1 MTIRFARPQTPI
13 SRKVNKMSLTR
24 REFLMRAGQTGGY
37 GAAFILMQSLGLLA
51 IPEAAGETGPL
62 HLVDGKGTR
71 VVILG
76 GGIAGL
82 VAAYELGKAGW
93 SCTILEARQRPGGRN
108 WSIRNGAEVDFTDG
122 TRQACTFEE
131 GQYFN
136 AGPARLP
143 STHHT
148 MLGYC
153 HELGVALEVEVN
165 SSRSALMQSDKLNG
179 GTAVTE
185 RRVVNDTRGHVSE
198 LLAKCIKRGA
208 LDQEVGP
215 GDRERM
221 IEFLRQYGDLNPDL
235 LFRGTDR
242 SGYKVPPGAT
252 QQMPVAN
259 PPLAM
264 HELLDA
270 DLWQGML
277 VEEVFEWQPT
287 MFQPIGGM
295 DRIPFAFASR
305 LESVIRYG
313 AVVSRIRQSDSGVT
327 VTYSD
332 GSGAAQTGEFHTIEA
347 DYCICAMPLTIART
361 LDADFSAP
369 VRDLL
374 DKVRYD
380 SAYKIAWEAPR
391 FWEKEANIFGGISY
405 LQQTVDLVWYPSA
418 RFFSEKGIVIGGYS
432 IEYGPAAGALPDLL
446 GKAGLDY
453 HESTIEGYAFGHL
466 PTMQAKLDASRR
478 SIELLHPG
486 HGKDLSKPVYV
497 SWGHIPH
504 NLGSWIGFEW
514 NDEATLKTLQTPDRR
529 VYFAGDHTS
538 HLVGWQEGA
547 ALSAYRVI
555 NQLGERIL
563 AAASLRP
570 PAASLG

>member
-1 MTIRFARPQTPI
+1 
-13 SRKVNKMSLTR
+13 MSLTR
-24 REFLMRAGQTGGY
+24 RDFLMRAGQTGGY
-37 GAAFILMQSLGLLA
+37 GAAFVLMQSLGLLPL
-51 IPEAAGETGPL
+51 PEAASSPL
-62 HLVDGKGTR
+62 HLVDGRGTR

-93 SCTILEARQRPGGRN
+93 SCTILEARHRPGGRN
-108 WSIRNGAEVDFTDG
+108 WSIRNGTEVEFTDG
-122 TRQACTFEE
+122 TRQTCAFEPDH
-131 GQYFN
+131 YFN

-179 GTAVTE
+179 GVAVPE
-185 RRVVNDTRGHVSE
+185 RRVVSDTRGHVSE
-198 LLAKCIKRGA
+198 LLAKCIRKGA
-208 LDQEVGP
+208 LDQEIGAD
-215 GDRERM
+215 DRERM

-242 SGYKVPPGAT
+242 SGYKVPPGAA
-252 QQMPVAN
+252 QQRPVIN
-259 PPLAM
+259 DPLAM

-277 VEEVFEWQPT
+277 VEDVIEWQPT
-287 MFQPIGGM
+287 MFQPVGGM
-295 DRIPFAFASR
+295 DRIPFAFAAR
-305 LESVIRYG
+305 LDSVIRYG
-313 AVVSRIRQSDSGVT
+313 AVVSRIRQSDSGVA

-332 GSGAAQTGEFHTIEA
+332 GSSADQTLNA

-369 VRDLL
+369 IRAIL
-374 DKVRYD
+374 DSVQYD

-418 RFFSEKGIVIGGYS
+418 RFFSPSGIVIGGYS
-432 IEYGPAAGALPDLL
+432 IEFGPSVGTLPNLMGKTDLSL
-446 GKAGLDY
+446 REA
-453 HESTIEGYAFGHL
+453 TVNGYAFGHL
-466 PTMQAKLDASRR
+466 PSMQAKLDASRR

-486 HGKDLSKPVYV
+486 HGKDLANSVYV

-504 NLGSWIGFEW
+504 NLGSWISLAW
-514 NDEATLKTLQTPDRR
+514 NDEKALATLQSPDRR

-538 HLVGWQEGA
+538 RLVGWQEGA

-555 NQLGERIL
+555 NQLGERM
-563 AAASLRP
+563 ATA
-570 PAASLG
+570 G

>member
-1 MTIRFARPQTPI
+1 
-13 SRKVNKMSLTR
+13 MSLTR
-24 REFLMRAGQTGGY
+24 REFLMRAGHVGGY
-37 GAAFILMQSLGLLA
+37 GAAFVLMQSLGLLA
-51 IPEAAGETGPL
+51 IPEAVGETGPL
-62 HLVDGKGTR
+62 RLVDGKGTR

-76 GGIAGL
+76 GGISGL

-108 WSIRNGAEVDFTDG
+108 WSIRNGTEVNFTDG
-122 TRQACTFEE
+122 ARQTCAFEE
-131 GQYFN
+131 GHYFN

-165 SSRSALMQSDKLNG
+165 SSRSALMQSDKLNAG
-179 GTAVTE
+179 VAVPE

-198 LLAKCIKRGA
+198 LLAKCVRKGA
-208 LDQEVGP
+208 LDAEFNAD
-215 GDRERM
+215 DRERM

-242 SGYKVPPGAT
+242 SGYRVPPGAS
-252 QQMPVAN
+252 QQKPVVN
-259 PPLAM
+259 DPLAM

-270 DLWQGML
+270 NLWQGML
-277 VEEVFEWQPT
+277 VEDVIEWQPT
-287 MFQPIGGM
+287 MFQPVGGM
-295 DRIPFAFASR
+295 DRIPFAFAAR
-305 LESVIRYG
+305 LDSVIRYG
-313 AVVSRIRQSDSGVT
+313 ATVSRIRQSDSGVT

-332 GSGAAQTGEFHTIEA
+332 GSGADQTLKA

-369 VRDLL
+369 IRALL
-374 DKVRYD
+374 DSVQYD

-418 RFFSEKGIVIGGYS
+418 RFFSPSGIVIGGYS
-432 IEYGPAAGALPDLL
+432 IEQPPGLGALPNLL
-446 GKAGLDY
+446 AKSELAYRTQLAN
-453 HESTIEGYAFGHL
+453 GYAFASL
-466 PTMQAKLDASRR
+466 PSMQAKLDASRR

-486 HGKDLSKPVYV
+486 HGKDLANPVYV

-504 NLGSWIGFEW
+504 NLGSWISLGW
-514 NDEATLKTLQTPDRR
+514 NDEKALATLQSPDRR

-538 HLVGWQEGA
+538 RLVGWQEGA

-555 NQLGERIL
+555 NQLGERM
-563 AAASLRP
+563 AAA
-570 PAASLG
+570 G

>member
-1 MTIRFARPQTPI
+1 
-13 SRKVNKMSLTR
+13 MSLTR
-24 REFLMRAGQTGGY
+24 REFLMRAGHVGGY

-51 IPEAAGETGPL
+51 IPEAATETGPL
-62 HLVDGKGTR
+62 RLVDGKGTR

-76 GGIAGL
+76 GGISGL

-108 WSIRNGAEVDFTDG
+108 WSIRNGTEVDFTDG
-122 TRQACTFEE
+122 TRQTCAFEE
-131 GQYFN
+131 GHYFN

-143 STHHT
+143 STHNT

-153 HELGVALEVEVN
+153 HELGVPLEVEVN

-179 GTAVTE
+179 GVAVPE

-198 LLAKCIKRGA
+198 LLAKCIRKGA
-208 LDQEVGP
+208 LDQEIDAD
-215 GDRERM
+215 DRDRM

-252 QQMPVAN
+252 QQKPVIN
-259 PPLAM
+259 DPLAM

-277 VEEVFEWQPT
+277 VEDVIEWQPT
-287 MFQPIGGM
+287 MFQPVGGM
-295 DRIPFAFASR
+295 DRIPFAFAAR

-313 AVVSRIRQSDSGVT
+313 AAVSRIRQSDFGVT

-332 GSGAAQTGEFHTIEA
+332 GSGADQTASQTIEA
-347 DYCICAMPLTIART
+347 DYCICAIPLTIART

-369 VRDLL
+369 IRAIL
-374 DKVRYD
+374 DSVQYD

-405 LQQTVDLVWYPSA
+405 LQQDVDLVWYPSA

-432 IEYGPAAGALPDLL
+432 VELGPSFGPLPAVLAKSDRPFRSMVV
-446 GKAGLDY
+446 D
-453 HESTIEGYAFGHL
+453 GYAFGHL
-466 PTMQAKLDASRR
+466 PSMQAKLDASRR

-486 HGKDLSKPVYV
+486 HGKDLANPVYV

-504 NLGSWIGFEW
+504 NLGSWISLEW
-514 NDEATLKTLQTPDRR
+514 NNEKALQTLQTPDRR

-538 HLVGWQEGA
+538 RLVGWQEGA

-555 NQLGERIL
+555 NQLGERIQT
-563 AAASLRP
+563 ATA
-570 PAASLG
+570 

>member
-1 MTIRFARPQTPI
+1 
-13 SRKVNKMSLTR
+13 MSITR
-24 REFLMRAGQTGGY
+24 REFLMRAGQAGGY
-37 GAAFILMQSLGLLA
+37 GAAFVLMQSLGLLA
-51 IPEAAGETGPL
+51 IPEAVGETGPL
-62 HLVDGKGTR
+62 RLVDGKGTR

-76 GGIAGL
+76 GGISGL
-82 VAAYELGKAGW
+82 VSAYELGKAGW

-108 WSIRNGAEVDFTDG
+108 WSIRNGTQVDFNDG
-122 TRQACTFEE
+122 TRQTCAFEE
-131 GQYFN
+131 GHYFN

-153 HELGVALEVEVN
+153 RELGVALEVEVN

-179 GTAVTE
+179 GVAVPE

-198 LLAKCIKRGA
+198 LLAKCIKKGA
-208 LDQEVGP
+208 LDQEIGVD
-215 GDRERM
+215 DRERM

-235 LFRGTDR
+235 LFRATDR

-252 QQMPVAN
+252 KQTPILN
-259 PPLAM
+259 EPLAM

-270 DLWQGML
+270 NLWTGML
-277 VEEVFEWQPT
+277 VEEVIEWQPT
-287 MFQPIGGM
+287 MFQPVGGM
-295 DRIPFAFASR
+295 DRIPYAFASR
-305 LESVIRYG
+305 LDSVIRYG
-313 AVVSRIRQSDSGVT
+313 AMVSRIRQSDSGVS

-332 GSGAAQTGEFHTIEA
+332 GSGADQTINA

-361 LDADFSAP
+361 LDADFGAP
-369 VRDLL
+369 IRAIL
-374 DKVRYD
+374 DKVQYD

-418 RFFSEKGIVIGGYS
+418 RFFSPSGIVIGGYS
-432 IEYGPAAGALPDLL
+432 VELGPAAGSLPALL
-446 GKAGLDY
+446 GKTELSYRTAR
-453 HESTIEGYAFGHL
+453 ENGYTFGHL
-466 PTMQAKLDASRR
+466 PSMQAKLDASRR

-486 HGKDLSKPVYV
+486 HGKELANPVYV

-504 NLGSWIGFEW
+504 NLGSWINMEW
-514 NDEATLKTLQTPDRR
+514 NDEKALATLQSPDRR

-538 HLVGWQEGA
+538 RLVGWQEGA

-555 NQLGERIL
+555 NQLGERIQS
-563 AAASLRP
+563 AS
-570 PAASLG
+570 

>member
-1 MTIRFARPQTPI
+1 
-13 SRKVNKMSLTR
+13 MSFTR

-37 GAAFILMQSLGLLA
+37 SAAFVLMQSLGLLA

-62 HLVDGKGTR
+62 RLVDGKGAR

-82 VAAYELGKAGW
+82 VSAYELGKAGW

-108 WSIRNGAEVDFTDG
+108 WSVRDGTKVDFTDG
-122 TRQACTFEE
+122 TRQTCTFEE
-131 GQYFN
+131 GNYMN

-153 HELGVALEVEVN
+153 RELGVALEVEVN

-179 GTAVTE
+179 GTAVPE

-198 LLAKCIKRGA
+198 LLAKCIKKGA
-208 LDQEVGP
+208 LDQEITA

-242 SGYKVPPGAT
+242 SGFKVPPGAT
-252 QQMPVAN
+252 RQVPVIN
-259 PPLAM
+259 DPLAM
-264 HELLDA
+264 DELLDA

-277 VEEVFEWQPT
+277 VEEVLEWQPT

-295 DRIPFAFASR
+295 DRIPYAFASR
-305 LESVIRYG
+305 LDSVIRYG
-313 AVVSRIRQSDSGVT
+313 AEVTRIRQSDSGVT

-332 GSGAAQTGEFHTIEA
+332 GSGARPDRRDSHDRGRLLHLR
-347 DYCICAMPLTIART
+347 MPLTIART

-369 VRDLL
+369 IRAIL
-374 DKVRYD
+374 DTVQYD

-405 LQQTVDLVWYPSA
+405 LQQPVDLVWYPSA
-418 RFFSEKGIVIGGYS
+418 RFFSERGVVIGGYS
-432 IEYGPAAGALPDLL
+432 IELGPAAGALPDLL

-453 HESTIEGYAFGHL
+453 RESTIEGFAFGHL
-466 PTMQAKLDASRR
+466 PSMQAKLDASRR

-486 HGKDLSKPVYV
+486 HGQDLAKPIYV
-497 SWGHIPH
+497 SWGKIPH
-504 NLGSWIGFEW
+504 NLGSWISLAW
-514 NDEATLKTLQTPDRR
+514 NDEKALATLQSPDRR

-538 HLVGWQEGA
+538 RLVGWQEGA

-555 NQLGERIL
+555 NQLGERIQ
-563 AAASLRP
+563 
-570 PAASLG
+570 

>member
-1 MTIRFARPQTPI
+1 
-13 SRKVNKMSLTR
+13 MSLTR
-24 REFLMRAGQTGGY
+24 REFLMRAGHVGGY
-37 GAAFILMQSLGLLA
+37 GAAFVLMQSLGLLA
-51 IPEAAGETGPL
+51 IPEAVGETGPL
-62 HLVDGKGTR
+62 RLVDGKGTR

-108 WSIRNGAEVDFTDG
+108 WSIRNGTEVDFTDG
-122 TRQACTFEE
+122 TRQTCAFEE
-131 GQYFN
+131 GHYFN

-165 SSRSALMQSDKLNG
+165 SSRSALMQSDKLNAG
-179 GTAVTE
+179 VPVPE

-198 LLAKCIKRGA
+198 LLAKCVRKGA
-208 LDQEVGP
+208 LDEEFNTD
-215 GDRERM
+215 DRERM

-242 SGYKVPPGAT
+242 SGYKVPPGAA
-252 QQMPVAN
+252 QQRPVIN
-259 PPLAM
+259 DPLAM

-277 VEEVFEWQPT
+277 VEDVIEWQPT
-287 MFQPIGGM
+287 MFQPVGGM
-295 DRIPFAFASR
+295 DRIPFAFAAR
-305 LESVIRYG
+305 LDSVIRYG
-313 AVVSRIRQSDSGVT
+313 AVVSRIRQSDSGVA

-332 GSGAAQTGEFHTIEA
+332 GSSADQTLNA

-369 VRDLL
+369 IRAIL
-374 DKVRYD
+374 DSVQYD

-418 RFFSEKGIVIGGYS
+418 RFFSPSGIVIGGYS
-432 IEYGPAAGALPDLL
+432 IEFGPSVGTLPNLMGKTDLSL
-446 GKAGLDY
+446 REA
-453 HESTIEGYAFGHL
+453 TVNGYAFGHL
-466 PTMQAKLDASRR
+466 PSMQAKLDASRR

-486 HGKDLSKPVYV
+486 HGKDLANSVYV

-504 NLGSWIGFEW
+504 NLGSWISLAW
-514 NDEATLKTLQTPDRR
+514 NDEKALATLQSPDRR

-538 HLVGWQEGA
+538 RLVGWQEGA

-555 NQLGERIL
+555 NQLGERM
-563 AAASLRP
+563 AAA
-570 PAASLG
+570 G

>member
-1 MTIRFARPQTPI
+1 
-13 SRKVNKMSLTR
+13 MSLTR
-24 REFLMRAGQTGGY
+24 REFLMRAGQAGGY
-37 GAAFILMQSLGLLA
+37 GAAFVLMQSLGLLA
-51 IPEAAGETGPL
+51 IPEAVGETGPL
-62 HLVDGKGTR
+62 RLVDGKGTR

-82 VAAYELGKAGW
+82 VSAYELGKAGW

-108 WSIRNGAEVDFTDG
+108 WSIRNGTQIDFIDG
-122 TRQACTFEE
+122 TRQTCVFEE
-131 GQYFN
+131 GHYFN

-165 SSRSALMQSDKLNG
+165 SSRSALMQSDKLNSG
-179 GTAVTE
+179 IAVPE

-198 LLAKCIKRGA
+198 LLAKCVKKGA
-208 LDQEVGP
+208 LDQEIGAD
-215 GDRERM
+215 DRERM

-235 LFRGTDR
+235 LFRGTNR
-242 SGYKVPPGAT
+242 SGYKVPPGASKQT
-252 QQMPVAN
+252 PVIN
-259 PPLAM
+259 DPLAM
-264 HELLDA
+264 QELLDA
-270 DLWQGML
+270 NLWTGML
-277 VEEVFEWQPT
+277 VEEVIEWQPT
-287 MFQPIGGM
+287 MFQPVGGM

-305 LESVIRYG
+305 LDSVIRYG
-313 AVVSRIRQSDSGVT
+313 AEVSRIRQSDSGVA
-327 VTYSD
+327 VTYRD
-332 GSGAAQTGEFHTIEA
+332 GSGPDQTLNA

-361 LDADFSAP
+361 LDADFGAP
-369 VRDLL
+369 IRAIL
-374 DKVRYD
+374 DKVQYD

-418 RFFSEKGIVIGGYS
+418 RFFSPSGIVIGGYS
-432 IEYGPAAGALPDLL
+432 IEQPAVLGALPDLL
-446 GKAGLDY
+446 SKTDLAERTQLAN
-453 HESTIEGYAFGHL
+453 GYAFAAL
-466 PTMQAKLDASRR
+466 PSMQAKLDASRR

-486 HGKDLSKPVYV
+486 HGKDLANPVYI

-504 NLGSWIGFEW
+504 NLGSWISLNW
-514 NDEATLKTLQTPDRR
+514 NDEKTLATLQSPDRR

-538 HLVGWQEGA
+538 RLVGWQEGA

-555 NQLGERIL
+555 NQLGERM
-563 AAASLRP
+563 
-570 PAASLG
+570 G

>member
-1 MTIRFARPQTPI
+1 
-13 SRKVNKMSLTR
+13 MSLTR
-24 REFLMRAGQTGGY
+24 REFLMRAGNMGGY
-37 GAAFILMQSLGLLA
+37 GAAFVLMQSLGLLA
-51 IPEAAGETGPL
+51 IPEAAGESAPL
-62 HLVDGKGTR
+62 RLVDGKGTR

-108 WSIRNGAEVDFTDG
+108 WSVRNGTNVDFIDG
-122 TRQACTFEE
+122 TRQTCAFEE
-131 GQYFN
+131 GHYFN

-179 GTAVTE
+179 GAAVPE

-198 LLAKCIKRGA
+198 LLAKCIKKGA
-208 LDQEVGP
+208 LDQEVDAN
-215 GDRERM
+215 DRERM

-242 SGYKVPPGAT
+242 SGYKVSPGAT
-252 QQMPVAN
+252 QQVPVVN
-259 PPLAM
+259 DPLAM

-270 DLWQGML
+270 DLWTGML

-287 MFQPIGGM
+287 MFQPVGGM

-305 LESVIRYG
+305 LDSVIRYG
-313 AVVSRIRQSDSGVT
+313 AVVSRIRQSDTGVT

-332 GSGAAQTGEFHTIEA
+332 GSGAAQTIEA
-347 DYCICAMPLTIART
+347 EYCICAMPLTIART

-369 VRDLL
+369 IRAIL
-374 DKVRYD
+374 DTVEYD

-405 LQQTVDLVWYPSA
+405 LQQNVDLVWYPSA
-418 RFFSEKGIVIGGYS
+418 RFFSPTGIVIGGYS
-432 IEYGPAAGALPDLL
+432 IELGPAAGSLPALLSKTDLAERRQL
-446 GKAGLDY
+446 AN
-453 HESTIEGYAFGHL
+453 GYAFGHL
-466 PTMQAKLDASRR
+466 PSMQAKLDASRR

-486 HGKDLSKPVYV
+486 HGKDLANPIYV

-504 NLGSWIGFEW
+504 NLGSWISLAWTNEKAL
-514 NDEATLKTLQTPDRR
+514 ATLQSPDRR

-538 HLVGWQEGA
+538 RLVGWQEGA

-555 NQLGERIL
+555 NQLGERM
-563 AAASLRP
+563 
-570 PAASLG
+570 G

>member
-1 MTIRFARPQTPI
+1 
-13 SRKVNKMSLTR
+13 MSLTR
-24 REFLMRAGQTGGY
+24 REFLMRAGQAGGY
-37 GAAFILMQSLGLLA
+37 GAAFVLMQSLGLLA

-62 HLVDGKGTR
+62 RLVDGKGAR

-108 WSIRNGAEVDFTDG
+108 WSIRNGTEVNFTDG
-122 TRQACTFEE
+122 TRQTCAFEE
-131 GQYFN
+131 GHYFN

-143 STHHT
+143 STHRT

-153 HELGVALEVEVN
+153 RELGVSLEVEVN

-179 GTAVTE
+179 GVAVPE

-198 LLAKCIKRGA
+198 LLAKCIKKGA
-208 LDQEVGP
+208 LDQEIGVD
-215 GDRERM
+215 DRERM

-235 LFRGTDR
+235 LFSGTDR

-252 QQMPVAN
+252 KQTPIFN
-259 PPLAM
+259 EPLAM
-264 HELLDA
+264 RELLDA
-270 DLWQGML
+270 NLWQGML
-277 VEEVFEWQPT
+277 VEEVIEWQPT
-287 MFQPIGGM
+287 MFQPVGGM
-295 DRIPFAFASR
+295 DRIPYAFASR
-305 LESVIRYG
+305 LDSVIRYG
-313 AVVSRIRQSDSGVT
+313 AVVSRIRQSDSGVA

-332 GSGAAQTGEFHTIEA
+332 SSGADQTVNA

-361 LDADFSAP
+361 LDADFGAP
-369 VRDLL
+369 IRAIL
-374 DKVRYD
+374 DTVQYD

-418 RFFSEKGIVIGGYS
+418 RFFSPSGIVIGGYS
-432 IEYGPAAGALPDLL
+432 IEQPPGLGALPDLL
-446 GKAGLDY
+446 SKTALA
-453 HESTIEGYAFGHL
+453 ERTQLANGYAFAGL
-466 PTMQAKLDASRR
+466 PSMQAKLDASRR

-486 HGKDLSKPVYV
+486 HGKDLTNPVYV

-504 NLGSWIGFEW
+504 NLGSWISLNW
-514 NDEATLKTLQTPDRR
+514 NDEKALATLQSPDRR

-538 HLVGWQEGA
+538 RLVGWQEGA

-555 NQLGERIL
+555 NQLGERVQS
-563 AAASLRP
+563 AN
-570 PAASLG
+570 

>member
-1 MTIRFARPQTPI
+1 M
-13 SRKVNKMSLTR
+13 
-24 REFLMRAGQTGGY
+24 
-37 GAAFILMQSLGLLA
+37 
-51 IPEAAGETGPL
+51 
-62 HLVDGKGTR
+62 
-71 VVILG
+71 
-76 GGIAGL
+76 
-82 VAAYELGKAGW
+82 
-93 SCTILEARQRPGGRN
+93 
-108 WSIRNGAEVDFTDG
+108 DFTDG
-122 TRQACTFEE
+122 TRQTCAFDE
-131 GQYFN
+131 GHYFN

-179 GTAVTE
+179 GSAVQE

-198 LLAKCIKRGA
+198 LLAKCIRKGA
-208 LDQEVGP
+208 LDQEMGAD
-215 GDRERM
+215 DRERM

-242 SGYKVPPGAT
+242 SGFKVPPGAT
-252 QQMPVAN
+252 QQAPVGN
-259 PPLAM
+259 DPLAM
-264 HELLDA
+264 RELLDA

-305 LESVIRYG
+305 LDSVIRYG

-332 GSGAAQTGEFHTIEA
+332 GSGTPQTGEFHTIEA

-369 VRDLL
+369 IRDLL

-380 SAYKIAWEAPR
+380 SAYKVAWEAPR

-418 RFFSEKGIVIGGYS
+418 RFFSERGVVIGGYS
-432 IEYGPAAGALPDLL
+432 IEEPPTLGALPDLL
-446 GKAGLDY
+446 RKTDLSLRD
-453 HESTIEGYAFGHL
+453 STVNGYAFASL
-466 PTMQAKLDASRR
+466 PSVQAKLDASRR

-486 HGKDLSKPVYV
+486 HGKDLSKPIYV

-514 NDEATLKTLQTPDRR
+514 NDEKTLQTLQTPDRR

-555 NQLGERIL
+555 NQLGER
-563 AAASLRP
+563 LR
-570 PAASLG
+570 S

>member
-1 MTIRFARPQTPI
+1 
-13 SRKVNKMSLTR
+13 MSLTR
-24 REFLMRAGQTGGY
+24 REFLMRAGQAGGY
-37 GAAFILMQSLGLLA
+37 GAAFVLMQSLGLLA
-51 IPEAAGETGPL
+51 IPEAVGEAGPL
-62 HLVDGKGTR
+62 RLVDGKGTR

-108 WSIRNGAEVDFTDG
+108 WSIRNGTEVDFTDG
-122 TRQACTFEE
+122 TRQTCAFEE
-131 GQYFN
+131 GHYFN

-153 HELGVALEVEVN
+153 RELGVALEVEVN

-179 GTAVTE
+179 GVAVPE

-198 LLAKCIKRGA
+198 LLAKCVKKGA
-208 LDQEVGP
+208 LDEEIDVD
-215 GDRERM
+215 DRERM

-252 QQMPVAN
+252 KQTPVVN
-259 PPLAM
+259 DPLAM
-264 HELLDA
+264 RELLDA
-270 DLWQGML
+270 NLWTGML
-277 VEEVFEWQPT
+277 VEEVIEWQPT
-287 MFQPIGGM
+287 MFQPVGGM

-305 LESVIRYG
+305 LDSVIRYG
-313 AVVSRIRQSDSGVT
+313 AVVSRIRQSDSGVA

-332 GSGAAQTGEFHTIEA
+332 GSGADQTLNA

-361 LDADFSAP
+361 LDADFSEPIRAI
-369 VRDLL
+369 L
-374 DKVRYD
+374 DKVQYD

-405 LQQTVDLVWYPSA
+405 LQQTVDLAWYPSA
-418 RFFSEKGIVIGGYS
+418 RFFSPSGVVIGGYS
-432 IEYGPAAGALPDLL
+432 IEVPPALGALPDLL
-446 GKAGLDY
+446 SKTALA
-453 HESTIEGYAFGHL
+453 ERTQLANGYAFAAL
-466 PTMQAKLDASRR
+466 PSMQAKLDASRR

-486 HGKDLSKPVYV
+486 HGKDLANPVYV

-504 NLGSWIGFEW
+504 NLGSWISLNW
-514 NDEATLKTLQTPDRR
+514 NDEKALATLQSPDRR

-538 HLVGWQEGA
+538 RLVGWQEGA

-555 NQLGERIL
+555 NQLGERVQS
-563 AAASLRP
+563 AS
-570 PAASLG
+570 